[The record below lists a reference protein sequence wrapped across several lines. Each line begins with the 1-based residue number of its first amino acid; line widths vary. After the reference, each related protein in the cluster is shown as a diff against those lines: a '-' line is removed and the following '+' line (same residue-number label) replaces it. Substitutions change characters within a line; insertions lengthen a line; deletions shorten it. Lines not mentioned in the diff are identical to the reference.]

1 MPDSE
6 TIDWHLAETW
16 YDTHSDD
23 FEIATL
29 NLGTPPLLVEF
40 AGRLRPRA
48 RVLDAGC
55 GAGRDTR
62 WLLDRGFSVD
72 AFDIS
77 REMVLATRANTC
89 GRVQPRHLDFREYR
103 DPPESWDGIWALAS
117 LLHMPRADL
126 RACLPRICRSLTE
139 AGILAFSVKLGK
151 GARMDGLG
159 RPMTFYD
166 PEEITEI
173 TAEAMGPGRIE
184 TRVQTAP
191 SSEGEARWINVI
203 ATRRAACPS

>member
-1 MPDSE
+1 MPKSE

-29 NLGTPPLLVEF
+29 NLGIPPLLVEF

-62 WLLDRGFSVD
+62 WLLDHRFSVD

-77 REMVLATRANTC
+77 REMVEATRANTC
-89 GRVQPRHLDFREYR
+89 GRVQPRRLDFRDYR

-117 LLHMPRADL
+117 LLHMSRADL
-126 RACLPRICRSLTE
+126 RACLPRLFESLTE
-139 AGILAFSVKLGK
+139 TGKLAFSVKLGQ
-151 GARMDGLG
+151 GARMDALG
-159 RPMTFYD
+159 RPMSFYD

-173 TAEAMGPGRIE
+173 TAAALGPGRVEARI
-184 TRVQTAP
+184 QTAP
-191 SSEGEARWINVI
+191 SSDGETQWINVI
-203 ATRRAACPS
+203 AARRAPCVS